1 MCRGIKTIPKP
12 QEFYRAPGSEIPGSV
27 TEIDMILFI
36 SYDNGMFLT
45 TVAKYVYMYMYILI
59 INVKTTKCII
69 NGVHYKSL
77 LKDCSMYIP
86 VK

>member
-1 MCRGIKTIPKP
+1 MFTIFIIFYTLTRKTIGCVCRGIKTIPKP

-27 TEIDMILFI
+27 TEIDMIPFI

-59 INVKTTKCII
+59 INVKTTK
-69 NGVHYKSL
+69 
-77 LKDCSMYIP
+77 
-86 VK
+86 